1 LITDSPFLG
10 KFTLKFKIF
19 YVYIIIIRNILLTET
34 EKIKIADFGTSIIA
48 FDRTYTICGTL
59 EYMSPEMKNGKGYSF
74 STDIWQAGCILYELI
89 TLKRYFDHLND
100 SFDSL
105 NTKNVFKILLKKYFF
120 I

>member
-1 LITDSPFLG
+1 MQQ
-10 KFTLKFKIF
+10 
-19 YVYIIIIRNILLTET
+19 RNT
-34 EKIKIADFGTSIIA
+34 F
-48 FDRTYTICGTL
+48 CGTL
-59 EYMSPEMKNGKGYSF
+59 EYMSPEMENGIGHSF
-74 STDIWQAGCILYELI
+74 ETDVWSAGCVLYELI